1 MRAGQEYF
9 DLSDG
14 SRALFSMYLDS
25 AIGENREMAE
35 RWKRDAD
42 QMLFLVGLQ
51 LPSYFSV

>member
-1 MRAGQEYF
+1 
-9 DLSDG
+9 
-14 SRALFSMYLDS
+14 MYLDS